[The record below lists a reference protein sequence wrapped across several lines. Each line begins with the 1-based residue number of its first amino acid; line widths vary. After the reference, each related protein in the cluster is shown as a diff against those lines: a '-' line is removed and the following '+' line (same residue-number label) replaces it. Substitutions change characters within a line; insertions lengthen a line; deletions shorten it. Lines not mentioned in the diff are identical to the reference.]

1 MLRGRDSAAS
11 AARSPK
17 RPLSRS
23 ASAALSAAVRAD
35 RSAPGSFFSM
45 SIVPSRT
52 ALRSSS
58 SSQRAL
64 SSSSSEGASRGSGAR
79 AAMSESVMR
88 ESAPSS
94 RSRRRQP
101 ETAAAVTPASAARS
115 AARSPASSR
124 ATSSIFLSKGKYTA
138 FLRGGGATPAA
149 FAQFTT
155 AVRLQPASS
164 AASVRLNP
172 AATASTASS
181 LVSNGYMRTP
191 IRTPECPTFCPHP
204 QNLLC
209 AEKSAIV
216 RVFHSRK
223 LARSH
228 FSLHQ
233 RQKTRF
239 ESRVVAISCL
249 NASSLMSQL
258 NWRRRRDSNPRHRE
272 HR

>member
-88 ESAPSS
+88 EAPLPRGAAGAAGDGSGGDAGLGGEVGGPLPGLQP
-94 RSRRRQP
+94 RDELHLPVEGQVYGLLAGRRGDARRLRP
-101 ETAAAVTPASAARS
+101 IYNGRAAAAGQ
-115 AARSPASSR
+115 
-124 ATSSIFLSKGKYTA
+124 LG
-138 FLRGGGATPAA
+138 
-149 FAQFTT
+149 
-155 AVRLQPASS
+155 RLGQ
-164 AASVRLNP
+164 
-172 AATASTASS
+172 
-181 LVSNGYMRTP
+181 
-191 IRTPECPTFCPHP
+191 
-204 QNLLC
+204 
-209 AEKSAIV
+209 AEPRRDGLHGELPGLQ
-216 RVFHSRK
+216 RVH
-223 LARSH
+223 A
-228 FSLHQ
+228 
-233 RQKTRF
+233 
-239 ESRVVAISCL
+239 
-249 NASSLMSQL
+249 
-258 NWRRRRDSNPRHRE
+258 DSNPDTGVSNFLSAPPTGFLSRDLRTNVLFLFRGSRTSVLVGAVETIEDASWVPALCAARE
-272 HR
+272 RRNFFHGSIDLNRA

>member
-1 MLRGRDSAAS
+1 M
-11 AARSPK
+11 
-17 RPLSRS
+17 
-23 ASAALSAAVRAD
+23 
-35 RSAPGSFFSM
+35 
-45 SIVPSRT
+45 
-52 ALRSSS
+52 RSSS

-204 QNLLC
+204 Q
-209 AEKSAIV
+209 AED
-216 RVFHSRK
+216 K
-223 LARSH
+223 LA
-228 FSLHQ
+228 
-233 RQKTRF
+233 
-239 ESRVVAISCL
+239 I
-249 NASSLMSQL
+249 MSQ
-258 NWRRRRDSNPRHRE
+258 NCDKGETASWFS
-272 HR
+272 

>member
-204 QNLLC
+204 PQLGKC
-209 AEKSAIV
+209 AFLFYSIAASKIPASCKQQTAVAEA
-216 RVFHSRK
+216 
-223 LARSH
+223 LADCKQQAG
-228 FSLHQ
+228 L
-233 RQKTRF
+233 
-239 ESRVVAISCL
+239 
-249 NASSLMSQL
+249 
-258 NWRRRRDSNPRHRE
+258 
-272 HR
+272 

>member
-124 ATSSIFLSKGKYTA
+124 ATSSIFLSKGKCTA

-204 QNLLC
+204 RNSLNRTFLRTTVVFLC
-209 AEKSAIV
+209 KRAGSRTIPRTETRKSPLRTAGF
-216 RVFHSRK
+216 RLQHCAAPTND
-223 LARSH
+223 AR
-228 FSLHQ
+228 LQ
-233 RQKTRF
+233 T
-239 ESRVVAISCL
+239 
-249 NASSLMSQL
+249 
-258 NWRRRRDSNPRHRE
+258 
-272 HR
+272 

>member
-1 MLRGRDSAAS
+1 M
-11 AARSPK
+11 
-17 RPLSRS
+17 
-23 ASAALSAAVRAD
+23 
-35 RSAPGSFFSM
+35 
-45 SIVPSRT
+45 
-52 ALRSSS
+52 RSSS
-58 SSQRAL
+58 SSQRVL

-124 ATSSIFLSKGKYTA
+124 ATSSIFLSKGKCTA

-204 QNLLC
+204 LDAHKRTITPRFAKFSQVAYYNETPFSPPTPMFRDFQ
-209 AEKSAIV
+209 AISASSV
-216 RVFHSRK
+216 RSFARQRK
-223 LARSH
+223 
-228 FSLHQ
+228 Q
-233 RQKTRF
+233 
-239 ESRVVAISCL
+239 EVEMPRVVGEGTRGFAH
-249 NASSLMSQL
+249 NATSPKEGGRLAEGRPSLKSHKSSFA
-258 NWRRRRDSNPRHRE
+258 E
-272 HR
+272 CG

>member
-1 MLRGRDSAAS
+1 M
-11 AARSPK
+11 
-17 RPLSRS
+17 
-23 ASAALSAAVRAD
+23 
-35 RSAPGSFFSM
+35 
-45 SIVPSRT
+45 
-52 ALRSSS
+52 RSSS

-88 ESAPSS
+88 ESAPPS

-204 QNLLC
+204 HINDLRFANICLERSPR
-209 AEKSAIV
+209 AHPTFSAILFIAENHFCG
-216 RVFHSRK
+216 VFTSGEEPTCENDR
-223 LARSH
+223 LEAG
-228 FSLHQ
+228 FSLSLLYHPA
-233 RQKTRF
+233 RP
-239 ESRVVAISCL
+239 AAD
-249 NASSLMSQL
+249 ASPNPNPHPRPTPQIKSVQLANSKRSNSLS
-258 NWRRRRDSNPRHRE
+258 
-272 HR
+272 

>member
-1 MLRGRDSAAS
+1 M
-11 AARSPK
+11 
-17 RPLSRS
+17 
-23 ASAALSAAVRAD
+23 
-35 RSAPGSFFSM
+35 
-45 SIVPSRT
+45 
-52 ALRSSS
+52 RSSS

-88 ESAPSS
+88 ESAPPS

-191 IRTPECPTFCPHP
+191 IRTPECPTFCPHTHMNEGHTKDARLP
-204 QNLLC
+204 FRASRQSPIASICDLQQD
-209 AEKSAIV
+209 AIGIAKAFCQ
-216 RVFHSRK
+216 RRPRWD
-223 LARSH
+223 RSLPRH
-228 FSLHQ
+228 LF
-233 RQKTRF
+233 RPR
-239 ESRVVAISCL
+239 
-249 NASSLMSQL
+249 NASAPRSGM
-258 NWRRRRDSNPRHRE
+258 RHRLPPWTE
-272 HR
+272 GTHSADD

>member
-164 AASVRLNP
+164 AASVRL
-172 AATASTASS
+172 
-181 LVSNGYMRTP
+181 TP
-191 IRTPECPTFCPHP
+191 RDGLHGELPGL
-204 QNLLC
+204 Q
-209 AEKSAIV
+209 
-216 RVFHSRK
+216 RVH
-223 LARSH
+223 A
-228 FSLHQ
+228 
-233 RQKTRF
+233 
-239 ESRVVAISCL
+239 
-249 NASSLMSQL
+249 
-258 NWRRRRDSNPRHRE
+258 DSNPDTGVSNFLSAPPRRADKCVVVIY
-272 HR
+272 RNSNNCTGFIRTQRFFRAV

>member
-79 AAMSESVMR
+79 AAMSES
-88 ESAPSS
+88 
-94 RSRRRQP
+94 
-101 ETAAAVTPASAARS
+101 
-115 AARSPASSR
+115 
-124 ATSSIFLSKGKYTA
+124 IFLSKGKYTA

-204 QNLLC
+204 QT
-209 AEKSAIV
+209 A
-216 RVFHSRK
+216 
-223 LARSH
+223 
-228 FSLHQ
+228 
-233 RQKTRF
+233 
-239 ESRVVAISCL
+239 
-249 NASSLMSQL
+249 
-258 NWRRRRDSNPRHRE
+258 
-272 HR
+272 

>member
-1 MLRGRDSAAS
+1 M
-11 AARSPK
+11 
-17 RPLSRS
+17 
-23 ASAALSAAVRAD
+23 
-35 RSAPGSFFSM
+35 
-45 SIVPSRT
+45 
-52 ALRSSS
+52 RSSS

-181 LVSNGYMRTP
+181 LVSNG
-191 IRTPECPTFCPHP
+191 EH
-204 QNLLC
+204 
-209 AEKSAIV
+209 A
-216 RVFHSRK
+216 
-223 LARSH
+223 
-228 FSLHQ
+228 
-233 RQKTRF
+233 
-239 ESRVVAISCL
+239 
-249 NASSLMSQL
+249 
-258 NWRRRRDSNPRHRE
+258 DSNPDTGVSNFLSAPPTRSSLPHFSRAIKNASDPFGKREKKGGSSTGNMPQGYAFQGACSQQRTFSRLRALLGERSRGCSLWGAQRASCMADGAGAGVRAAGRWHRARGE
-272 HR
+272 RNAGRSRRESAGGLPKAPPPPRASP